1 MLLAVG
7 IIALDVAIRR
17 KQLDV
22 ISSVCFGTMLGM
34 FLTYIAGLVLTPLRP
49 SPLSNT
55 MYEAIQLVLGLVL
68 CYSCISL
75 FMQTKNDFRFII
87 PYVEFSREVKG
98 SKPLILDTS
107 VVIDGRIAD
116 VAETKILDGP
126 LIMPKFVIS
135 ELQGIADSSDRTRRG
150 RGRRGLDILTRLRPI
165 PSWKCRFSTATC
177 PSLPVNRSI

>member
-1 MLLAVG
+1 
-7 IIALDVAIRR
+7 
-17 KQLDV
+17 
-22 ISSVCFGTMLGM
+22 M

-98 SKPLILDTS
+98 AS
-107 VVIDGRIAD
+107 R
-116 VAETKILDGP
+116 
-126 LIMPKFVIS
+126 
-135 ELQGIADSSDRTRRG
+135 
-150 RGRRGLDILTRLRPI
+150 
-165 PSWKCRFSTATC
+165 
-177 PSLPVNRSI
+177 